1 MKPVSIPS
9 LDIKKIKNNNNINQF
24 KINKDGKGK
33 EVAAIG
39 SESARIFA
47 GL

>member
-1 MKPVSIPS
+1 MKPVSIPP
-9 LDIKKIKNNNNINQF
+9 LNIKKTKNNINQLT
-24 KINKDGKGK
+24 INKDGKGK